1 MQFAGFGVRGPMLA
15 MAVGLPVLGLIL
27 SGCEPPE
34 TVETPVTAPKATVTA
49 APSAAPIPV
58 VAAPPAPVEAAP
70 VPAPMNPATPAPPP
84 GPSPETVAAEKLLA
98 EVAAALEKDNL
109 DLATEGLEKAETL
122 GAKVDSKVQE
132 QIEAQRQAVD
142 QKLTAMQTQRRAK
155 QISEARDLLA
165 AGKLEEATLA
175 IDDILK
181 TFPSDEDRRVVD
193 GFRKQIE
200 DRRRRTR
207 EMGIAL
213 KLLSSEM
220 PTDVRGARSKL
231 VADPD
236 VALPL
241 LAGVIQGKDI
251 RAATNALEM
260 LRSFSDPPRTIPLLV
275 ATLNRGESAALWPV
289 AIRELQKISVPGAGP
304 ALLETYA
311 KTTDPAQRS
320 AALSALAGI
329 VDPPRQTLVTLL
341 PALFTESSEL
351 ATALTAA
358 QHAAVVHSQVDLQSL
373 RGFDDLTAEQ
383 SQRLTQLPERLTLLS
398 ASADPA
404 VAQSAQSFG
413 MLTRCVMP
421 KPLADVKLLR
431 SSAEIAESPGSA
443 LLDGVWNSIDIKT
456 MWRYPGDKPATLVL
470 DLGSERSVA
479 AIRFWNLNEPGTKQH
494 GWKDVEVYV
503 SNTPAALTPVAKGIV
518 VQAPGAADT
527 HDYSSTITVP
537 CVRGRYIRLECRSAW
552 QPAGTSGL
560 SEIQI
565 LGF

>member
-1 MQFAGFGVRGPMLA
+1 MRCAGSGVRGSISALA
-15 MAVGLPVLGLIL
+15 ICLTVLAIILP
-27 SGCEPPE
+27 GCEPAE
-34 TVETPVTAPKATVTA
+34 TVEKPIVTPQASESAAPQAAAQPSVTAPT
-49 APSAAPIPV
+49 APIE
-58 VAAPPAPVEAAP
+58 ATPAS
-70 VPAPMNPATPAPPP
+70 APMNPATPAAPP
-84 GPSPETVAAEKLLA
+84 GPSPETMAAEKLLA

-109 DLATEGLEKAETL
+109 ELATEGLEKAEAL
-122 GAKVDSKVQE
+122 GAKVDAKILE

-142 QKLTAMQTQRRAK
+142 LKLTAMQTQRRTK
-155 QISEARDLLA
+155 RISEARDLLT

-175 IDDILK
+175 IDDVLK
-181 TFPSDEDRRVVD
+181 TFPSDEDRRLVE

-213 KLLSSEM
+213 KLLSSET

-231 VADPD
+231 VADPE

-241 LAGVIQGKDI
+241 LAGVIEGKDV

-260 LRSFSDPPRTIPLLV
+260 LRSFSDPPKTIPLLV
-275 ATLNRGESAALWPV
+275 ATLNRSESAALWPV
-289 AIRELQKISVPGAGP
+289 AIRELQKISVAGAGP

-320 AALSALAGI
+320 AALSALAGV
-329 VDPPRQTLVTLL
+329 VDPPPQTLVTLL
-341 PALFTESSEL
+341 PALLAESPEL

-358 QHAAVVHSQVDLQSL
+358 QHAAVVHSLVDLQSL
-373 RGFDDLTAEQ
+373 RGFEGLTAEQ
-383 SQRLTQLPERLTLLS
+383 SEQLTKLPERLTMLS
-398 ASADPA
+398 ASTDPA

-413 MLTRCVMP
+413 MLIRCVVP
-421 KPLADVKLLR
+421 KPLTDVKLLR
-431 SSAEIAESPGSA
+431 SSAEIPESPGA
-443 LLDGVWNSIDIKT
+443 AILDGVWNSIDIKT

-479 AIRFWNLNEPGTKQH
+479 AIRFWNLNEPATKQH
-494 GWKDVEVYV
+494 GWKEVDVYV
-503 SNTPAALTPVAKGIV
+503 SNTPAALTPVAQGIV
-518 VQAPGAADT
+518 VRAPGAADT